1 MAQQVVEQA
10 DSVPDREEN
19 KNNKKNK
26 IKLKDVPQRYK
37 DIIFGYLRTLTNI
50 DMNKL
55 SNDIIH
61 IIVLYYYIHLEFYT
75 KSTYI

>member
-1 MAQQVVEQA
+1 MAQEVVEQV
-10 DSVPDREEN
+10 DSVSDGEEN
-19 KNNKKNK
+19 KNNKNR

-50 DMNKL
+50 DTTRL
-55 SNDIIH
+55 SNDVIH